1 MNWFSIMEYSL
12 KKSISPSTIRR
23 KIKNNTIN
31 FKLDGGK
38 YLIQDDSQT
47 NQSATCYSE
56 PKTINDVLNFTE
68 KTLNEMT
75 RINTEFLE
83 EKDKIIRLQEQ
94 NIKELKEEIAEFKML
109 VDVLEK
115 GR

>member
-1 MNWFSIMEYSL
+1 MEYSL

-31 FKLDGGK
+31 FKLEAGK
-38 YLIQDDSQT
+38 YLIQDDSQISQPT
-47 NQSATCYSE
+47 VGFYE
-56 PKTINDVLNFTE
+56 PKTINDVLSFTE

-75 RINTEFLE
+75 RINTEFLD

-94 NIKELKEEIAEFKML
+94 NIKDLKEEISELKML